1 MAIAFKY
8 LAPDEHGDVEIA
20 GTGVR
25 AYDVFAQSKFSER
38 VEDLVESFPTC
49 TVAAILEAMAYALEH
64 PEEMDAIRRADQEV
78 EKRVLR
84 EAQENIRNRL
94 ALP

>member
-8 LAPDEHGDVEIA
+8 LAPDEHGDIEIS

-38 VEDLVESFPTC
+38 PEDLVESFPTC
-49 TVAAILEAMAYALEH
+49 SLAAIHEAMAYALEH
-64 PEEMDAIRRADQEV
+64 TDEMEAIHKADMAV
-78 EKRVLR
+78 EKRVLKEAR
-84 EAQENIRNRL
+84 EKIRNRL
-94 ALP
+94 TLP